1 MYTIHTVLYTFLMVL
16 LEIII
21 LFSYQEDINFHLW

>member
-1 MYTIHTVLYTFLMVL
+1 MYTIHTVLYTFLMAL